1 MPKITSVE
9 PQQRNPKRFNIF
21 LDGKF
26 AFGADADLVVNRRLV
41 VGKIIAPQDLEK
53 ILFETEVGKLMERMY
68 RLFSLRARSEQEVRN
83 YLRQLSFKRKTKG
96 QEEISG
102 IAVDMLINNL
112 KNKAMLND
120 LEFARSWVESRK
132 KKKGKRLIKQE
143 LIQKGI
149 NKEIIEEILN
159 DSNHLN
165 RVDEQKVAE
174 NLIEKKMKIWK
185 NLSSLEFKKKA
196 YDFLMRRGFDWEIVR
211 YVIENILKK
220 V

>member
-1 MPKITSVE
+1 
-9 PQQRNPKRFNIF
+9 
-21 LDGKF
+21 
-26 AFGADADLVVNRRLV
+26 
-41 VGKIIAPQDLEK
+41 
-53 ILFETEVGKLMERMY
+53 
-68 RLFSLRARSEQEVRN
+68 
-83 YLRQLSFKRKTKG
+83 
-96 QEEISG
+96 
-102 IAVDMLINNL
+102 
-112 KNKAMLND
+112 MLND

-159 DSNHLN
+159 NSNHLN

-196 YDFLMRRGFDWEIVR
+196 YDFLMRRGFDWEIVKC
-211 YVIENILKK
+211 VVENILKK